1 MSTDTN
7 QTRMTRWRETRS
19 GRIAGEIALYVGF
32 ALMRFYRDRGMQAAA
47 ALTYTTL
54 LALVPMMA
62 IAFAIFAAFP
72 AFVEI
77 RAQLEGAIFNNLV
90 PEVGDQVRSYLN
102 SFLGNVENLSAIG
115 IVALAVSAVLL
126 LSTIEATLNT
136 IWRVERPRPILTRVL
151 IFWSVLTLG
160 PLLIG
165 VSMSVTSDAFTIAS
179 EYVDTSGLIEE
190 TGGQNRTGVLDRL
203 IAAVLQ
209 TIAFTALFVVVPAR
223 SVRVRDAF
231 IGGAISGIGFELLK
245 WGFSLYLGNF
255 HTYQTIYGA
264 MATVPIFLI
273 WLYVSWTVVLL
284 GAVFAA
290 SFQDWWQERNPGLLP
305 VARTPGMQFDTAIAV
320 LRQLHTASAKGD
332 ETEPSALTALGSGE
346 IVDLIVERLRAKRY
360 VGATEAHGL
369 VLSRDLRRV
378 TAWDLY
384 RDLELAAVGGDDQA
398 STPNSQTMTALAKAE
413 REALD
418 ISLLELMES
427 GDVRPGDVVPL
438 ATGSASRSQ

>member
-1 MSTDTN
+1 MSTDTS
-7 QTRMTRWRETRS
+7 QTRLARWRESRS

-32 ALMRFYRDRGMQAAA
+32 AVMRFYRDRGMQAAA

-77 RAQLEGAIFNNLV
+77 RSELEGAIFDHLV
-90 PEVGDQVRSYLN
+90 PEVGDQVRAYLN

-136 IWRVERPRPILTRVL
+136 IWRVERQRPILMRVL

-165 VSMSVTSDAFTIAS
+165 VSMSVTSDAFTIAR
-179 EYVDTSGLIEE
+179 EYVDASGLVAE
-190 TGGQNRTGVLDRL
+190 TGVHQRTTVLDRL

-223 SVRVRDAF
+223 SVRIKDAA
-231 IGGAISGIGFELLK
+231 IGGVISGVGFETLK

-273 WLYVSWTVVLL
+273 WLYVSWTIVLL

-290 SFQDWWQERNPGLLP
+290 SFQDWWQERNPGLLL
-305 VARTPGMQFDTAIAV
+305 VTRTPGMQFDTAVAI
-320 LRQLHTASAKGD
+320 LRHLQKASADGS
-332 ETEPSALTALGSGE
+332 ETEPSTLGELGPGE
-346 IVDLIVERLRAKRY
+346 VVDLVVEKLRAGRY
-360 VGATEAHGL
+360 IGATEDHAL

-384 RDLELAAVGGDDQA
+384 RDLELAAVGDEDPAVTPRSQA
-398 STPNSQTMTALAKAE
+398 MEALDKAE
-413 REALD
+413 RAALG
-418 ISLLELMES
+418 ISLLDLVEQAS
-427 GDVRPGDVVPL
+427 RQGDVVPL
-438 ATGSASRSQ
+438 SQTDRSASTG